1 MNLLYLHTHDMGRF
15 NAIYGYAIPTPNM
28 LRAAQACAVFRNAHC
43 ACPTCSP
50 SRAAMLTGQL
60 PHNNGMMGLA
70 HRGFALRRPE
80 QHLAQFLGRKGME
93 TALCGIQHE
102 AADVTTLGYGQVL
115 AQGAHSDAERAQ
127 AAVRF
132 LSARTA
138 DSAPFFLSVGFSES
152 HRAYAKHSDINPDF
166 VQVPPCLPDTAET
179 RADMAD
185 YMTSVREVDRCMGL
199 VLDALRDLGLWED
212 TILLLTTDHGIAFP
226 HMKCNLYDTGTGVTL
241 CIKPAG
247 NWCTPRALDA
257 LVSQLDVFPTLCD
270 LLHLEKPDWLQGTS
284 LLPLLLGEKEE
295 VRGELVTEVTYHAA
309 YEPLRALRTQRY
321 TYIRRFDEEFC
332 RPVLPN
338 IDASPSKDLV
348 VAAGFGERNLPA
360 EELYDRILDP
370 AERNNLAGRA
380 EAEPIRRRM
389 AERLRV
395 AMAATD
401 DPLCAAPHGR
411 VPAPKGARSNLRSDL
426 EPNET
431 VFE

>member
-80 QHLAQFLGRKGME
+80 QHLAQFLSRNGME

-102 AADVTTLGYGQVL
+102 AADVTALGYGQVL

-127 AAVRF
+127 EAVRF

-199 VLDALRDLGLWED
+199 VLDALRDSGLWED

>member
-1 MNLLYLHTHDMGRF
+1 
-15 NAIYGYAIPTPNM
+15 
-28 LRAAQACAVFRNAHC
+28 
-43 ACPTCSP
+43 
-50 SRAAMLTGQL
+50 
-60 PHNNGMMGLA
+60 
-70 HRGFALRRPE
+70 
-80 QHLAQFLGRKGME
+80 ME

-102 AADVTTLGYGQVL
+102 AADVAALGYGQVL

-127 AAVRF
+127 EAVRF

-199 VLDALRDLGLWED
+199 VLDALRDSGLWED

-270 LLHLEKPDWLQGTS
+270 LLHLEKPDWLQGDVPPPPPAGRKGGGPRRARHRGH
-284 LLPLLLGEKEE
+284 LPRG
-295 VRGELVTEVTYHAA
+295 VRAPA
-309 YEPLRALRTQRY
+309 RA
-321 TYIRRFDEEFC
+321 
-332 RPVLPN
+332 P
-338 IDASPSKDLV
+338 
-348 VAAGFGERNLPA
+348 
-360 EELYDRILDP
+360 DP
-370 AERNNLAGRA
+370 ALYLH
-380 EAEPIRRRM
+380 P
-389 AERLRV
+389 
-395 AMAATD
+395 
-401 DPLCAAPHGR
+401 PL
-411 VPAPKGARSNLRSDL
+411 
-426 EPNET
+426 
-431 VFE
+431 